1 MEESILKVKS
11 YAFAIR
17 VVGLLRFLCD
27 EKNEYV
33 LSKQISRS
41 GAAIGALIHEA
52 EFGQSRPDFRNKMA
66 IFHF

>member
-17 VVGLLRFLCD
+17 VVGLYRFLCD

-41 GAAIGALIHEA
+41 GASISALIHEA
-52 EFGQSRPDFRNKMA
+52 EFGQSRPDFRSNMT